1 MSAVG
6 WSEAGE
12 RRSLKLSPQWG
23 LDPHKGT
30 RGLQTPERKAADKL
44 RQVWDSTT
52 LNAASEIAFLYL
64 DRLLSDLGS
73 LEKLYEA
80 FLTQ

>member
-1 MSAVG
+1 MSVVG

-12 RRSLKLSPQWG
+12 RRSLKLSPQSG
-23 LDPHKGT
+23 LDPHRGT

-44 RQVWDSTT
+44 RQVLDSTM
-52 LNAASEIAFLYL
+52 LNAAFEIAFLFL
-64 DRLLSDLGS
+64 DELLSDLGPM
-73 LEKLYEA
+73 EKLYEV